1 MTTSKSNER
10 EISMNKPIL
19 LILLAFVLS
28 VQQSYADETKRR
40 NIINLVIE
48 HELGT
53 NAIYEIKESIFK
65 DTIRLKANDSINI
78 PKALVAFNS
87 LQHDFVDNCAEFV
100 ALFPAGTKVF
110 NPEVLNDA
118 SLNNYQRLV
127 KQMRKGLD
135 EYRNLI
141 ESVNNY
147 QPYQQRRL
155 DELYEVKNGK
165 GEILQFQASYF
176 FDKEDNLER
185 YFWLSSYDKKTVMGM
200 INLAG
205 MRNFEFIETIL
216 EQVGIEFS
224 RNLITYI
231 ISDEDTKLPDEEVK
245 RLQSERKLQIKRQT
259 IRQSQNVQSTASNGS
274 NTGQTLQAN
283 VDVNNQNSNSH
294 YVYSNHDV
302 YIVKKDICGATY
314 SKDAMKKFTEYS
326 VKGKTSDINYMIA
339 TGELV
344 ILRKGQK
351 VVMVEPGFIL
361 SRVMLQDGKTVF
373 TDTENITKQ

>member
-1 MTTSKSNER
+1 
-10 EISMNKPIL
+10 MNKIRL
-19 LILLAFVLS
+19 LFLLTFICL
-28 VQQSYADETKRR
+28 VQPNYADELKRR
-40 NIINLVIE
+40 NIINRVIE
-48 HELGT
+48 QELGS
-53 NAIYEIKESIFK
+53 NAIFEIKESIFK

-87 LQHDFVDNCAEFV
+87 LQHDFIDNCAEFV
-100 ALFPAGTKVF
+100 ALFPTGTKVF
-110 NPEVLNDA
+110 NPELLNNA
-118 SLNNYQRLV
+118 SLNKYKILA

-165 GEILQFQASYF
+165 GQILEFQASYF
-176 FDKEDNLER
+176 FDSEDNLER
-185 YFWLSSYDKKTVMGM
+185 YFWLSSSDKKTVMGM

-216 EQVGIEFS
+216 ERVGIEFS

-231 ISDEDTKLPDEEVK
+231 ISDEDSKLPDEEVK

-259 IRQSQNVQSTASNGS
+259 IRQAQNTQSSTSKASNTRQ
-274 NTGQTLQAN
+274 NLQVN
-283 VDVNNQNSNSH
+283 VVVNNQNSNSNSH
-294 YVYSNHDV
+294 YVYNNHDV

-314 SKDAMKKFTEYS
+314 SKEAMKKFTEYS
-326 VKGKTSDINYMIA
+326 VKSKTSDINYMIA

-344 ILRKGQK
+344 VLRKGQK

-361 SRVMLQDGKTVF
+361 SRVMLQNGKTVF